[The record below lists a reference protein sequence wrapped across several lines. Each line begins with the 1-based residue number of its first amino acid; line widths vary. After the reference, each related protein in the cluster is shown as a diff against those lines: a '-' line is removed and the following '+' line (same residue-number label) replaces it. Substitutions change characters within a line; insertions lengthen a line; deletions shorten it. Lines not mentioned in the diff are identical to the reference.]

1 MPIIKDQQVTEN
13 TWNFVAD
20 DNPLTNGNIS
30 VSLKRW
36 NQDKEQLLKHEGK
49 VGIRLIPGDDVD
61 SLNKEDLKTVDLVE
75 LDFPV
80 FTDGRLFSLAQLV
93 RSKHAYQGEVRAV
106 GNFMSDQVFYLHR
119 VGVDAF
125 ELSEA
130 KDIEHALSAL
140 NDFSVRYQASI
151 N

>member
-1 MPIIKDQQVTEN
+1 MPILKDQQVTEN
-13 TWNFVAD
+13 TWTFVAD
-20 DNPLTNGNIS
+20 DSPLTTGNIS

-36 NQDKEQLLKHEGK
+36 KQDKEQLLTHEGK
-49 VGIRLIPGDDVD
+49 IGIRLIPEDDLD
-61 SLNKEDLKTVDLVE
+61 SLSKEDLKTIDLIE
-75 LDFPV
+75 LNFPV

-106 GNFMSDQVFYLHR
+106 GNFISDQVFYLHR

-130 KDIEHALSAL
+130 EDIERALSAL

>member
-1 MPIIKDQQVTEN
+1 MPIIKDQQITEN
-13 TWNFVAD
+13 TWTFVAD
-20 DNPLTNGNIS
+20 DSPFVNGDIT

-36 NQDKEQLLKHEGK
+36 TQDKEQLLTHSGK
-49 VGIRLIPGDDVD
+49 VGIRLIPGDNVD
-61 SLNKEDLKTVDLVE
+61 GLTQDDLNSVSLIE

-93 RSKHAYQGEVRAV
+93 RSKYAYQGELRAV

-119 VGVDAF
+119 VGVDTF

-130 KDIEHALSAL
+130 KAIEHAQSAL
-140 NDFSVRYQASI
+140 NDFSVRYQSAI

>member
-1 MPIIKDQQVTEN
+1 MPIIKDQQVSEN
-13 TWNFVAD
+13 TWTFVAD
-20 DNPLTNGNIS
+20 DSPLTNGNIS

-49 VGIRLIPGDDVD
+49 IGIRLIPGDDVD
-61 SLNKEDLKTVDLVE
+61 GLSTEDLKTIDLVE
-75 LDFPV
+75 LEFPV

-93 RSKHAYQGEVRAV
+93 RSKHAYQGEIRAV

-140 NDFSVRYQASI
+140 NDFSVRYQAST